1 MAIVRKNSLE
11 ILTVTRI
18 GMLTICMT
26 LISLTACETKP
37 PTNEQLQQK
46 AAQTTQQARQGAQQ
60 AAADARAAAAN
71 ATNKVNAIAA
81 GVREGLRSDGRP
93 AAIDINAATEDQ
105 LVDLPGISGSRAR
118 KIIRGRP
125 YKTSQDLV
133 SRGIL
138 TQEQFDRIS
147 TQITA
152 N

>member
-1 MAIVRKNSLE
+1 MPVNESGVF
-11 ILTVTRI
+11 LTSVV
-18 GMLTICMT
+18 
-26 LISLTACETKP
+26 S
-37 PTNEQLQQK
+37 
-46 AAQTTQQARQGAQQ
+46 
-60 AAADARAAAAN
+60 
-71 ATNKVNAIAA
+71 